1 MFAKI
6 IETIKKSRQLQLAL
20 LITVIL
26 VSYLAWVRFHEH
38 EKKEVKETLDNVK
51 PELVQ
56 PELTLTSDVAP
67 TTQDQQQVDTIVAG
81 KDQLTAEELLPA
93 YDEADEF
100 AKQNPVGKLLKEQNF
115 LISGYHM
122 GINTVVQSNKI
133 PYHDIRS
140 APPIAKKAVSPFLN
154 SSYDSPM
161 GSGRRQLE
169 IS

>member
-1 MFAKI
+1 MFGGI
-6 IETIKKSRQLQLAL
+6 IQAVKDSRPVQIAL
-20 LITVIL
+20 LVAVI
-26 VSYLAWVRFHEH
+26 VIIYVAWIYVQKDE
-38 EKKEVKETLDNVK
+38 EEVKETLDNTE

-56 PELTLTSDVAP
+56 PELTLTSDAAP
-67 TTQDQQQVDTIVAG
+67 TMEEQQQVDTIVAG

-154 SSYDSPM
+154 SSYDTPM

-169 IS
+169 IA

>member
-1 MFAKI
+1 MFGGI
-6 IETIKKSRQLQLAL
+6 IQAVKDSRPVQIAL
-20 LITVIL
+20 LVAVI
-26 VSYLAWVRFHEH
+26 VIIYVAWIYVQKDE
-38 EKKEVKETLDNVK
+38 EEVKETLDNTE

-56 PELTLTSDVAP
+56 PELTLTSDAAP
-67 TTQDQQQVDTIVAG
+67 TMEEQQQVDTIVAG

-169 IS
+169 IA